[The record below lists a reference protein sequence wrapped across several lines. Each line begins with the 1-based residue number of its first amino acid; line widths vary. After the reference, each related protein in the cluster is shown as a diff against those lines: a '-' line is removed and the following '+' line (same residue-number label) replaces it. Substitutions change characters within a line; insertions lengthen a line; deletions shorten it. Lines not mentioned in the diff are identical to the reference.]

1 MKRESSTASTG
12 VFKGVRTSTKDLIAK
27 MLKLASD
34 IKDPK
39 RSKLEGFHQ
48 MDTEQYGRFE
58 YELKKRAH
66 AGDKEAAAF
75 YSKKKVKV

>member
-1 MKRESSTASTG
+1 MKRESSTATTG
-12 VFKGVRTSTKDLIAK
+12 VFKGVRTSTKNLIAK
-27 MLKLASD
+27 MEKLRAD

-48 MDTEQYGRFE
+48 MDCEQLGRFD
-58 YELKKRAH
+58 YEMKKRAH

-75 YSKKKVKV
+75 YAKKVKK

>member
-1 MKRESSTASTG
+1 MKRESSTATTG

-27 MLKLASD
+27 VESAR
-34 IKDPK
+34 KDCKDSK

-48 MDTEQYGRFE
+48 MDEERLGRLE

-66 AGDKEAAAF
+66 AGDTEAAAF
-75 YSKKKVKV
+75 YSKKVKK